1 MHHDLDR
8 WLARALSIAE
18 GTGADPELRGQ
29 LAAALGEV
37 AAVQA
42 RTDAL
47 TRRERE
53 LAALYDTARDL
64 AALRDLDVLLAAIV
78 RRARTLLGTDV
89 AYLTLR
95 DPERGDTEM
104 RVTDGSVS
112 ARFQGLRLPPGA
124 GLGGL
129 VAETG
134 EPYATAHY
142 FRDPRF
148 HHTDPIDAAVG
159 EEGLVAI
166 LGVPLQRAPL
176 PAREGVMG
184 VLFAADRTERP
195 FDPEEIALLASLASL
210 AAVAIDNARLLEETG
225 RRLKE
230 LDEAAA
236 VIRAHSA
243 SVERAADAHDRFVA
257 VVLGGGDVGDLAR
270 AVVDAIGGALLVRD
284 VDGRV
289 LAEVGT
295 VGAVPP
301 PGPADR
307 PGRLRRCGRAW
318 VVGAAAGEELL
329 GELVLTGADELDGA
343 AVRTVER
350 AAVVTALVLLVR
362 RIAVTAEEQVRGE
375 LLVDLLID
383 PGRDPASVAD
393 RADRLAVSLAAPHCL
408 VVATA
413 ALPRERLALAAAR
426 LARTRCGLS
435 AAHLGASV
443 LLLPGVAAGD
453 AARSVSRA
461 LATALGG
468 PVTAGAAGP
477 VRSPTGIPAAYAEAE
492 RCRAALIRLGRE
504 GAGAD
509 AAELGYVGLL
519 LAERADPAGFVTAA
533 LGPVLDYDARR
544 GTELVRTMRA
554 YFAAGQSPARAREE
568 LHVHVNTVVQRLE
581 RITALLGEGWQ
592 SPERVV
598 ELQLALRLATLLGYQ

>member
-18 GTGADPELRGQ
+18 DTGADPELRGQ

-64 AALRDLDVLLAAIV
+64 AALRDLDVLLTAIV

-95 DPERGDTEM
+95 DPER
-104 RVTDGSVS
+104 
-112 ARFQGLRLPPGA
+112 
-124 GLGGL
+124 
-129 VAETG
+129 
-134 EPYATAHY
+134 
-142 FRDPRF
+142 
-148 HHTDPIDAAVG
+148 
-159 EEGLVAI
+159 
-166 LGVPLQRAPL
+166 
-176 PAREGVMG
+176 
-184 VLFAADRTERP
+184 
-195 FDPEEIALLASLASL
+195 
-210 AAVAIDNARLLEETG
+210 
-225 RRLKE
+225 
-230 LDEAAA
+230 
-236 VIRAHSA
+236 
-243 SVERAADAHDRFVA
+243 
-257 VVLGGGDVGDLAR
+257 
-270 AVVDAIGGALLVRD
+270 
-284 VDGRV
+284 
-289 LAEVGT
+289 
-295 VGAVPP
+295 
-301 PGPADR
+301 
-307 PGRLRRCGRAW
+307 
-318 VVGAAAGEELL
+318 GAAAGEELL

-362 RIAVTAEEQVRGE
+362 RIAVAAEEQVRGE
-375 LLVDLLID
+375 LLVDLLIE

-393 RADRLAVSLAAPHCL
+393 RADRLAVSLVEPHCL

-413 ALPRERLALAAAR
+413 ALPRERLAVAAAR

-461 LATALGG
+461 LATVLGG

-477 VRSPTGIPAAYAEAE
+477 VRSPAGIPAAYAEAE
-492 RCRAALIRLGRE
+492 RCRAALIRLGRD

-533 LGPVLDYDARR
+533 LGPVLEYDARR